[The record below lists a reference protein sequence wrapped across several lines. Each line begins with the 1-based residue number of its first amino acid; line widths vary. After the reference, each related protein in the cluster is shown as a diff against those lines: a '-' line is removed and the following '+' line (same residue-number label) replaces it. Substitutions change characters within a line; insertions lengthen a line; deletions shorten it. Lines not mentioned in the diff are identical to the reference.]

1 MEEKNFLFFLL
12 LVSSAFPVCQYFI
25 DTVARLCAPV
35 LDILSDSTVS
45 FRVTVVLFVY
55 SVVCTVCVFC
65 VFTFVSLNDAPF
77 YQLALGSRDVRCIL
91 MSYVMLLKKY
101 PSYFWAFPV
110 EKQYPMYTCNN
121 VHTLKGNKKKDVLSK
136 IANFKSWP
144 IKGWVWCVYSD
155 VTGLPLACENHRGAK
170 IEQRGKPPH
179 THLCHAMS
187 YLDHLWT
194 FC

>member
-1 MEEKNFLFFLL
+1 MEEKIVLFFLL

-35 LDILSDSTVS
+35 LDILSDSTIFQS
-45 FRVTVVLFVY
+45 NCC
-55 SVVCTVCVFC
+55 VCLQCCVDSMC
-65 VFTFVSLNDAPF
+65 ILCLLNDIPF
-77 YQLALGSRDVRCIL
+77 CPLGLGSRDVRCIL